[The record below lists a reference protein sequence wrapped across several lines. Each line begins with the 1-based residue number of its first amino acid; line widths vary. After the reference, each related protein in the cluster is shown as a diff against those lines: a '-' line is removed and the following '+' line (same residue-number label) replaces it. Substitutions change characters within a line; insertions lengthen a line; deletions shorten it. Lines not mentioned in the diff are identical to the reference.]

1 MSHREGGEWT
11 GIGKAALLLAASG
24 LLSRILGYGREIILA
39 YFAGVGWQTDAYFAA
54 FVLPDWLNYLLAGSA
69 LSIGFLPFYTRAL
82 NRGGEAAAARLLGT
96 ILGNLGLLVV
106 VLTGVMWWQADR
118 LVRLQFPQFSPVAHG
133 LTVEIVRI
141 LLPAQIAFVLGG
153 VLKATLFARG
163 RFGAAALAPLI
174 YNLATIL
181 GGVLLYPRLGVKGF
195 AWGVLAGAF
204 LGPFLA
210 PFLDARRDGPGR
222 AAGGRYADAGS
233 HRYRLQQF
241 LRVRH
246 GQVRSRGVCA

>member
-118 LVRLQFPQFSPVAHG
+118 LVRLQFPQFSPEAHG

-210 PFLDARRDGPGR
+210 PFLDARRDGPI
-222 AAGGRYADAGS
+222 
-233 HRYRLQQF
+233 RLLLAPRNRDF
-241 LRVRH
+241 LRYLAV
-246 GQVRSRGVCA
+246 A